1 MDEVYRLLGDELGWS
16 RRCRWLGHGKG
27 VGVPAR
33 LLALFLFGAEGVE
46 VEHVEHDE

>member
-1 MDEVYRLLGDELGWS
+1 MDEVYRLLGDELI
-16 RRCRWLGHGKG
+16 RCRGRRLGHGKG